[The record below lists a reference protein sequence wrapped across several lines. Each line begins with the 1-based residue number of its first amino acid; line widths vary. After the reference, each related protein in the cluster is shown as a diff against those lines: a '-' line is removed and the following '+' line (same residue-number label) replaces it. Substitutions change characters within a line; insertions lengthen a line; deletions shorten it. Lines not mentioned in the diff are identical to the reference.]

1 MTPASP
7 VPTRAVLVRLL
18 WSCIALSLWVF
29 VIDSSLSHLFL
40 ALGVDTRT
48 AFTPSLWLRALWLS
62 LALGGLSGLL
72 ACGVVWPLL
81 HLSGWSRW
89 MMRLPAW
96 SLGLLLAAGLFGPRM
111 PILGEL
117 EGTLLLLVVLA
128 ASVAALEG
136 GAAWYLA
143 RLETPDTI
151 PSSQLPSDLP
161 PDLPPSLAEHRMT
174 LLLRGLSWSLLLLCL
189 LLPKLNAHLLPGS
202 PLSAQNAPV
211 NTLLGVGGLLLG
223 LLLSVGVERLTRLR
237 ARVWMREGQ
246 PRLSSLDRRLLQ
258 SLGFGYALSVIWVAS
273 FPPGVSVISPP
284 EQPRA
289 AVPLPP
295 DLLVVVVDTLR
306 ADRLGFYGSPNPTPQ
321 LDQLARESLVF
332 EQQQSA
338 SPWTLPAM
346 ASLFTGRS
354 PSAHGAV
361 VVTAQDGAAR
371 RAMLGVLPVREG
383 LTTLGLEL
391 QRQGYRTGLI
401 GTNPCLD
408 RSLGLGRGIEHH
420 ALLLRS
426 GLHYSV
432 MGLWLEPWGLRP
444 LDPEDTTLSAAELV
458 PYFERFFEQADG
470 RPSALI
476 AHLMDP
482 HWPYHPP
489 ERASKEERVRLQQS
503 LAGWSAA
510 YDGEVQR
517 VDEALGILLERLRM
531 KGWLDRSVVALTSD
545 HGEAFGEHGTWF
557 KPEQKPAGVDVYEQ
571 RQSLHGHSLFQ
582 ELLHVPLLVRG
593 PGIEPGRYAAVSRG
607 VDVMP
612 TLLEALGL
620 PIPAGLE
627 GVSLLKRNHHP
638 PEGGSADS
646 SAGGSSLLSAPLA
659 SSPPAL
665 SESVLLGEERKAWRE
680 GPWKLLIAPW
690 RGGVGPARLYHLERD
705 PLELQEWSALEPE
718 RVQRMRAAMLAR
730 VQQLEAGAGSVRT
743 LDPETLEKLRA
754 LGYVQDEP
762 SHRP

>member
-7 VPTRAVLVRLL
+7 VPTRAALVRLL
-18 WSCIALSLWVF
+18 WRCMALSLWVF

-40 ALGVDTRT
+40 ALSVDTRT
-48 AFTPSLWLRALWLS
+48 AFTLGLWIKALWLG
-62 LALGGLSGLL
+62 LAFGGLSGLL
-72 ACGVVWPLL
+72 ACLIAWPLL
-81 HLSGWSRW
+81 HLSGWNRW
-89 MMRLPAW
+89 MLRLPAW
-96 SLGLLLAAGLFGPRM
+96 SLGLLLAAGLFGPRL

-117 EGTLLLLVVLA
+117 EGTLLLLLLMVACVV
-128 ASVAALEG
+128 ALER
-136 GAAWYLA
+136 GAAWYF
-143 RLETPDTI
+143 RWLETPAPT
-151 PSSQLPSDLP
+151 SSSR
-161 PDLPPSLAEHRMT
+161 LPPSLAEQRMT
-174 LLLRGLSWSLLLLCL
+174 LFLRGLSWSLLLLCL

-202 PLSAQNAPV
+202 PLSARNAPV
-211 NTLLGVGGLLLG
+211 NMLLGVGGLLLG
-223 LLLSVGVERLTRLR
+223 LLLSVGVERLSRLR
-237 ARVWMREGQ
+237 ARVWMHEGQ

-258 SLGFGYALSVIWVAS
+258 SLGFGYAASVIWVAS

-289 AVPLPP
+289 AVPMPP
-295 DLLVVVVDTLR
+295 DLLLVVVDTLR
-306 ADRLGFYGSPNPTPQ
+306 ADRLGFYGSQNPTPQ

-391 QRQGYRTGLI
+391 QRHGYRTGLI

-408 RSLGLGRGIEHH
+408 RSLGLGRGIEYH

-444 LDPEDTTLSAAELV
+444 LDPADTTLSAAELV
-458 PYFERFFEQADG
+458 PHFERFFEQADD

-489 ERASKEERVRLQQS
+489 ERASKEERERLQQS
-503 LAGWSAA
+503 LVGWSAA

-517 VDEALGILLERLRM
+517 VDEALGGLLERLRR
-531 KGWLDRSVVALTSD
+531 KGWLDRSVLALTSD
-545 HGEAFGEHGTWF
+545 HGEAFGEHGTWY
-557 KPEQKPAGVDVYEQ
+557 KPEQRPAGVDVYEQ

-612 TLLEALGL
+612 TLLDALGL

-627 GVSLLKRNHHP
+627 GISLLNRNP
-638 PEGGSADS
+638 QPSPEGGSAGG
-646 SAGGSSLLSAPLA
+646 AAAGSSSPL
-659 SSPPAL
+659 SPPAL

-690 RGGVGPARLYHLERD
+690 RGGLGPVRLYQLERD
-705 PLELQEWSALEPE
+705 PLELQEWSVLEPE
-718 RVQRMRAAMLAR
+718 RVQRMRAAMLEQ
-730 VQQLEAGAGSVRT
+730 VQQLEAGAGSART

-762 SHRP
+762 SHHP